1 MASEESIM
9 NCEDLEDGEIESD
22 DECEIVV
29 SEKPQNETIKKP
41 EKSPTPPPSRK
52 SNDTKKTSSRKE
64 RSNQEEDD
72 FMCSIES
79 KIANVL
85 KEKGLEPPMPNIRKL
100 DPEPEQQ
107 QQKSSRSSRKRRKRK
122 ERKDQ
127 KRDNASSKK
136 RSKLSDSDNLYMVG
150 GSPDNSGSDSDHSYT
165 SYSSYDSDDYHR
177 SAYEDRRNKRREKY
191 GSRNDRDRDRKERR
205 NRDAEKEVCL
215 RFAEYGHCPDDDCQR
230 LHEVRQPKKMELCKF
245 WLMECCAKKE
255 KCSYMHGDFPCKY
268 YYLGLKCINKDCKFM
283 HGKPLSDN
291 LKQILLKHLDT
302 APKEILGD
310 FPRIGRENATKMIS
324 QTHVKLCQEYNI
336 PLPENEKAS
345 SKIPALLEMKLN
357 PPEEF
362 SSKSENRKESS
373 RSSRWQQQKDQQG
386 KSTSQQSRSSS
397 STKATA
403 LSEPG
408 DMLLSEM
415 RGILSDKQIETM
427 ASIGVRIVNH
437 INNLTVSQINDIGLS
452 LATIGEIQA
461 TAINMHN
468 KAKKT
473 SEETDD
479 HSPTQENNAEKE
491 ETSAD
496 VDMRVFNMNNINDV
510 ATPLKSPDTIMSPNQ
525 SDMEGQDNKPS
536 TSTQSI
542 IMSPPQSSTIDYSQY
557 LRDSNLNSN
566 DEENEDEPGGLKI
579 DYASDCETEEKKDSQ
594 SEDDQSEIKLNMPS
608 ANVPLLP
615 PSFDTNAFLNSSSVL
630 SKVDI
635 SSSIQQLM
643 EKAAPAEKVSHRDP
657 RVRGSTQKPSETI
670 VELSSPTYKEGSSSS
685 SIQKLEQLRRTSIY
699 EIESPS
705 EDEDINII
713 KLGKDKDMRVPPFLR
728 DSENGD
734 VDFRFPFAPMTNYI
748 PATEIEASFG
758 THVFN
763 KYEVKIVEI
772 PKPDY
777 SEIKRS
783 FQKMESIQDPR
794 LKKLCNLGE
803 SNQSNSSSNLD
814 PRKRKLNDSGTTD
827 SVHSNNSNASNA
839 GTKRLQISTIL
850 QNSKHYNELSSSQ
863 KMIVNDILA
872 ELSKQLKVFHSDK
885 SSSKIFDTTFITQN
899 PRLGQILIGLGVFV
913 NAEGEF
919 EEIKEMPIAT
929 TPQVL
934 PNIHQM
940 PPMIPNIMQQPPP
953 NLMHQPPNFIGPSAS
968 LRPGLLGIAPPN
980 LQPFNFD
987 PQDFTTMNN
996 QNPNFG
1002 NEQNFNRNQRSGS
1015 NSSNNFRNNSHHRNS
1030 NYRSNRR

>member
-1 MASEESIM
+1 
-9 NCEDLEDGEIESD
+9 
-22 DECEIVV
+22 
-29 SEKPQNETIKKP
+29 
-41 EKSPTPPPSRK
+41 
-52 SNDTKKTSSRKE
+52 
-64 RSNQEEDD
+64 
-72 FMCSIES
+72 
-79 KIANVL
+79 
-85 KEKGLEPPMPNIRKL
+85 
-100 DPEPEQQ
+100 
-107 QQKSSRSSRKRRKRK
+107 
-122 ERKDQ
+122 
-127 KRDNASSKK
+127 
-136 RSKLSDSDNLYMVG
+136 
-150 GSPDNSGSDSDHSYT
+150 
-165 SYSSYDSDDYHR
+165 
-177 SAYEDRRNKRREKY
+177 
-191 GSRNDRDRDRKERR
+191 
-205 NRDAEKEVCL
+205 
-215 RFAEYGHCPDDDCQR
+215 
-230 LHEVRQPKKMELCKF
+230 
-245 WLMECCAKKE
+245 MECCAKKE

-324 QTHVKLCQEYNI
+324 QTHAKLCQEYNI
-336 PLPENEKAS
+336 PLPETEKAS

-357 PPEEF
+357 PPDEF
-362 SSKSENRKESS
+362 ASKSENRKESA
-373 RSSRWQQQKDQQG
+373 RSSRWQQQKDG
-386 KSTSQQSRSSS
+386 KSTSQQSRNTS
-397 STKATA
+397 STKSVAV
-403 LSEPG
+403 SEPG
-408 DMLLSEM
+408 DMPLSEM

-468 KAKKT
+468 RSNKAT
-473 SEETDD
+473 DETAV
-479 HSPTQENNAEKE
+479 HSPLQENNNAEKE

-496 VDMRVFNMNNINDV
+496 IDMRVFNMNPV
-510 ATPLKSPDTIMSPNQ
+510 ASPLKSPDTIMSPNQ

-536 TSTQSI
+536 TSGKSV
-542 IMSPPQSSTIDYSQY
+542 IMSPPQPSTIDYSQY

-566 DEENEDEPGGLKI
+566 DDENEDEPGGLKI

-608 ANVPLLP
+608 TNIPLLP
-615 PSFDTNAFLNSSSVL
+615 PSFDTTAFLNSSSVL

-643 EKAAPAEKVSHRDP
+643 EKAAPTEKVSHRDP
-657 RVRGSTQKPSETI
+657 RVRNSTQKPSEMI
-670 VELSSPTYKEGSSSS
+670 VELSSPTYKEGPSS
-685 SIQKLEQLRRTSIY
+685 SIQKQEQSRRASIY

-705 EDEDINII
+705 EDEDVSSI

-758 THVFN
+758 THIFN
-763 KYEVKIVEI
+763 KYEVKIVDI

-783 FQKMESIQDPR
+783 FQKMDSIQDPR
-794 LKKLCNLGE
+794 LKKLCNLAE
-803 SNQSNSSSNLD
+803 STQSNSSSNLD
-814 PRKRKLNDSGTTD
+814 PRKRKQNDSGTTD
-827 SVHSNNSNASNA
+827 SMHSNNSS
-839 GTKRLQISTIL
+839 KRLQISTIL

-885 SSSKIFDTTFITQN
+885 SSSKIFDTTLISQN
-899 PRLGQILIGLGVFV
+899 PRLSQILIGLGVFV

-919 EEIKEMPIAT
+919 EEIKEMPIAA
-929 TPQVL
+929 PQVL

-953 NLMHQPPNFIGPSAS
+953 NLMLQPPNFIGATANV
-968 LRPGLLGIAPPN
+968 RPGLLGIAPPN

-987 PQDFTTMNN
+987 PQDFTSMNN
-996 QNPNFG
+996 QNPTFG

-1015 NSSNNFRNNSHHRNS
+1015 SNNNFRNNSHHRNN

>member
-1 MASEESIM
+1 
-9 NCEDLEDGEIESD
+9 
-22 DECEIVV
+22 
-29 SEKPQNETIKKP
+29 
-41 EKSPTPPPSRK
+41 
-52 SNDTKKTSSRKE
+52 
-64 RSNQEEDD
+64 
-72 FMCSIES
+72 
-79 KIANVL
+79 
-85 KEKGLEPPMPNIRKL
+85 
-100 DPEPEQQ
+100 
-107 QQKSSRSSRKRRKRK
+107 
-122 ERKDQ
+122 
-127 KRDNASSKK
+127 
-136 RSKLSDSDNLYMVG
+136 
-150 GSPDNSGSDSDHSYT
+150 
-165 SYSSYDSDDYHR
+165 
-177 SAYEDRRNKRREKY
+177 
-191 GSRNDRDRDRKERR
+191 
-205 NRDAEKEVCL
+205 
-215 RFAEYGHCPDDDCQR
+215 
-230 LHEVRQPKKMELCKF
+230 
-245 WLMECCAKKE
+245 MECCAKKE

-324 QTHVKLCQEYNI
+324 QTHIKLCQEFNI

-345 SKIPALLEMKLN
+345 NKIPALLEMKLN

-373 RSSRWQQQKDQQG
+373 RSSRWQQQQKDG
-386 KSTSQQSRSSS
+386 KSTSQQSRSTSS
-397 STKATA
+397 STKSIAIN
-403 LSEPG
+403 EPG
-408 DMLLSEM
+408 DMPLSEM
-415 RGILSDKQIETM
+415 RGILSDKQIENM
-427 ASIGVRIVNH
+427 ASIGVKIVNH
-437 INNLTVSQINDIGLS
+437 INNLTVFQINDIGLS

-468 KAKKT
+468 NAKKT
-473 SEETDD
+473 SDEITV
-479 HSPTQENNAEKE
+479 HSPIPESNAEKE
-491 ETSAD
+491 EITAD
-496 VDMRVFNMNNINDV
+496 VDMRIFNINDV
-510 ATPLKSPDTIMSPNQ
+510 AAPLKSPDDTIMSPNQ
-525 SDMEGQDNKPS
+525 SDMEGQINKPS
-536 TSTQSI
+536 TSSKSI

-594 SEDDQSEIKLNMPS
+594 SDDEQSEEVKINLS
-608 ANVPLLP
+608 SSSNVPLLP
-615 PSFDTNAFLNSSSVL
+615 PSFDTTAFLNSSSVL

-643 EKAAPAEKVSHRDP
+643 EKTAPTEKVSHRDP
-657 RVRGSTQKPSETI
+657 RVRNSTQKSSETI
-670 VELSSPTYKEGSSSS
+670 VELSSPTYKEVSSSS
-685 SIQKLEQLRRTSIY
+685 SSSSNIQKQEQTRRTSIY

-734 VDFRFPFAPMTNYI
+734 VDLRFPFAPMTNYI

-758 THVFN
+758 THIFN
-763 KYEVKIVEI
+763 KYEVKIVDI

-783 FQKMESIQDPR
+783 FQKMDIIQDPR

-803 SNQSNSSSNLD
+803 SNQSSSSSNLD
-814 PRKRKLNDSGTTD
+814 PRKRKQNDSGTTD
-827 SVHSNNSNASNA
+827 SVHSSSSTSNA
-839 GTKRLQISTIL
+839 GSKRLQISTIL
-850 QNSKHYNELSSSQ
+850 QNSKHYNDLSSSQ

-899 PRLGQILIGLGVFV
+899 PRLSQILIGLGVFV
-913 NAEGEF
+913 NAEGDF
-919 EEIKEMPIAT
+919 EEIKDMPIA

-940 PPMIPNIMQQPPP
+940 PPIIPNIMQQPPP
-953 NLMHQPPNFIGPSAS
+953 NLMLQPPNFIGAS
-968 LRPGLLGIAPPN
+968 GNLRPGLLGIAPPN

-987 PQDFTTMNN
+987 PQDFTSMNN
-996 QNPNFG
+996 QNANFG

-1015 NSSNNFRNNSHHRNS
+1015 NNSSSNNNNFRNNSHHRNN

>member
-1 MASEESIM
+1 MKYFLSLFYSIM
-9 NCEDLEDGEIESD
+9 NCEEDLEDGEIESD
-22 DECEIVV
+22 DECENIV
-29 SEKPQNETIKKP
+29 SDKAQNETIKNP
-41 EKSPTPPPSRK
+41 EKSPTPPPRK
-52 SNDTKKTSSRKE
+52 SNETTKKASSRKE
-64 RSNQEEDD
+64 RSNHEEDD

-85 KEKGLEPPMPNIRKL
+85 KEKGLEPPMPNIRKQHDKL
-100 DPEPEQQ
+100 DTEPEQ

-136 RSKLSDSDNLYMVG
+136 RSKLSDSDNLYMIG
-150 GSPDNSGSDSDHSYT
+150 GSPDNSGSDSDHSNT

-177 SAYEDRRNKRREKY
+177 SSYEERRNKRREKY
-191 GSRNDRDRDRKERR
+191 GSRNDRDRDRKDRR
-205 NRDAEKEVCL
+205 NRDSEKEVCL

-245 WLMECCAKKE
+245 WLMECCAKKD

-283 HGKPLSDN
+283 HAKPLSDN

-336 PLPENEKAS
+336 PLPENEKVL

-373 RSSRWQQQKDQQG
+373 RSSRWQQQKEG
-386 KSTSQQSRSSS
+386 KSTSQQSRSTS
-397 STKATA
+397 STKSLAIN
-403 LSEPG
+403 EPG
-408 DMLLSEM
+408 DMPLSEM
-415 RGILSDKQIETM
+415 KGILSDKQIETM
-427 ASIGVRIVNH
+427 ASIGVKIVNH

-468 KAKKT
+468 KAKNKIPD
-473 SEETDD
+473 ETAS
-479 HSPTQENNAEKE
+479 HSPIQENNAEKE
-491 ETSAD
+491 EKSAD
-496 VDMRVFNMNNINDV
+496 VDMRVFNMNNV

-536 TSTQSI
+536 TSKSI
-542 IMSPPQSSTIDYSQY
+542 IMSPPQPSAIDYSQY
-557 LRDSNLNSN
+557 LRDSNLHSN

-579 DYASDCETEEKKDSQ
+579 DYASDCETEEKNSQ
-594 SEDDQSEIKLNMPS
+594 SEDDQLEIKSNMLS
-608 ANVPLLP
+608 SNVQLLP
-615 PSFDTNAFLNSSSVL
+615 PSFDTNAFLNSTSVL

-643 EKAAPAEKVSHRDP
+643 EKVAPTEKLSHRDP
-657 RVRGSTQKPSETI
+657 RVRNSTQKPSETI
-670 VELSSPTYKEGSSSS
+670 VELSSPTYKEGTSS
-685 SIQKLEQLRRTSIY
+685 SIQKQEQSRRTSIY

-705 EDEDINII
+705 DEDEDINII

-758 THVFN
+758 THIFN
-763 KYEVKIVEI
+763 KYEVKIVDI

-803 SNQSNSSSNLD
+803 SNQTNSSSNLD
-814 PRKRKLNDSGTTD
+814 PRKRKQNDSGNTD
-827 SVHSNNSNASNA
+827 SVQNNSASNA
-839 GTKRLQISTIL
+839 GPKRLQISTIL

-872 ELSKQLKVFHSDK
+872 ELSKQLKTFHSDK
-885 SSSKIFDTTFITQN
+885 TSSKNFDTTFISQN
-899 PRLGQILIGLGVFV
+899 HRLSQILIGLGVFV
-913 NAEGEF
+913 NAQGEF
-919 EEIKEMPIAT
+919 EEIKEVSIA

-940 PPMIPNIMQQPPP
+940 PPIIPSIMQQPPP
-953 NLMHQPPNFIGPSAS
+953 NLMLQPPNFIGASAN

-987 PQDFTTMNN
+987 PQDFTPINN
-996 QNPNFG
+996 QNPTFG

-1015 NSSNNFRNNSHHRNS
+1015 NSSNNNFRNNSHHRNN